1 MNTRLTPPEN
11 HDKLLALELKP
22 FRHIETL
29 IKHVLPA
36 AERVVIGRGD
46 VVHYYKD
53 DIRQCFLLLQGSVAL
68 HRRGD
73 GIVLNS
79 ESAPF
84 ILGVSSQ
91 FSSEHLYVRALE
103 TSEIARV
110 PLDCFNHIVAQ
121 LDLWEHFSKL
131 LIYTASRV
139 YEHCAQISQ
148 MSAYDIIRFQLVE
161 LMQEPDAIRQ
171 KITAAAYIKSRT
183 YLSRSGIMRILA
195 ELRTGKYITM
205 ERGILLDINHLPRKY

>member
-1 MNTRLTPPEN
+1 MFCRMRRSII
-11 HDKLLALELKP
+11 A
-22 FRHIETL
+22 
-29 IKHVLPA
+29 
-36 AERVVIGRGD
+36 RGEII
-46 VVHYYKD
+46 HYCSGD
-53 DIRQCFLLLQGSVAL
+53 TRQCFLLLHGSVAL

-91 FSSEHLYVRALE
+91 LSSEHLYVRALE
-103 TSEIARV
+103 TSEVASV
-110 PLDCFNHIVAQ
+110 SLACFNHVVAQ
-121 LDLWEHFSKL
+121 QNLWEHFSNL

-161 LMQEPDAIRQ
+161 LMQEPEAIRQ
-171 KITAAAYIKSRT
+171 NITAAAYIKSRT

-205 ERGILLDINHLPRKY
+205 ERGVLVEIHHLPRKY

>member
-1 MNTRLTPPEN
+1 M
-11 HDKLLALELKP
+11 LL
-22 FRHIETL
+22 H
-29 IKHVLPA
+29 
-36 AERVVIGRGD
+36 
-46 VVHYYKD
+46 
-53 DIRQCFLLLQGSVAL
+53 GSVAL

-103 TSEIARV
+103 TSELACV
-110 PLDCFNHIVAQ
+110 SLDAFNKVVAQ
-121 LDLWEHFSKL
+121 HDLWEHFSKL

-161 LMQEPDAIRQ
+161 LMQEPETIRQ
-171 KITAAAYIKSRT
+171 NITAAAYIKSRT

-205 ERGILLDINHLPRKY
+205 ERGVLIEINHLPRKY